1 MHGEL
6 SLLFFVFPMS
16 QFMVVRMLVRVIG
29 PVLVH
34 VTMRGTNRREFIC
47 FVSVRSAEV
56 MVMIMTAPEVLR
68 IIVGNQQTLAMMPAS
83 AEDVIVFLA
92 LRCSLILTQ
101 ALPLTMWMLLDLLSH
116 ERRCE
121 YTIARSLEEEAI
133 VDIHQAIKAEPF
145 IDPADFLQQFT
156 AEGHQVA
163 LDSINVRPP
172 RLLKLSQVFSHQ
184 SI

>member
-6 SLLFFVFPMS
+6 SLLFFVFPMCKLLLL
-16 QFMVVRMLVRVIG
+16 RMLVLVIG

-34 VTMRGTNRREFIC
+34 VTMRGTNRREFMR
-47 FVSVRSAEV
+47 FVSVRSAEMMV
-56 MVMIMTAPEVLR
+56 MVMTAPEVLR

-101 ALPLTMWMLLDLLSH
+101 ALPLTMWMLLDPLSH

-121 YTIARSLEEEAI
+121 HTIAGSLEEEAI

-145 IDPADFLQQFT
+145 IDPADFLQQFA

-163 LDSINVRPP
+163 FDSIDVGSP
-172 RLLKLSQVFSHQ
+172 
-184 SI
+184 